1 MNDPYLTKRHM
12 PEKAGI
18 RTGRGAVP
26 AAMNR
31 LRESGVSMVEL
42 MIAMVISLILLAG
55 VIQILSSSKNS
66 YLVQDG
72 TSRLQQN
79 ARFAVDRMIQ
89 DISASGYMGCL
100 DSGDA
105 DYPIFNDLTNKAA
118 GSAWDFGTAL
128 FGTEGTGINGTD
140 TISVRRGGSNGG
152 IRLTA
157 PMAAKTSPLQLDD
170 TDGAYASLQQY
181 DVMAI
186 GDCGNA
192 SIFMIT
198 NDPTTSGGAIEH
210 VPAVTGNGNSNESG
224 SLGYR
229 YGSETASAA
238 MAFRVG
244 TTTYMLC
251 PSLVGPGT
259 SLFVNACGIPAN
271 ELVPGVQDLQIT
283 YGLDTNTVE
292 GADRYLRAN
301 QIAANQWNNV
311 VSARITMDLN
321 TVNPVP
327 GGAVVRSFTTTV
339 RLRNRG
345 EPS

>member
-1 MNDPYLTKRHM
+1 M
-12 PEKAGI
+12 PSDI
-18 RTGRGAVP
+18 YRP
-26 AAMNR
+26 SQ
-31 LRESGVSMVEL
+31 SGFSMVEL
-42 MIAMVISLILLAG
+42 MIAMVISLVLLGG
-55 VIQILSSSKNS
+55 VIQILSSTKAS
-66 YLVQDG
+66 YLMQDG

-105 DYPIFNDLTNKAA
+105 DFPIFNDLTNKAA
-118 GSAWDFGTAL
+118 GSAWDFGTAI
-128 FGTEGTGINGTD
+128 FGTEGTGVNGTD
-140 TISVRRGGSNGG
+140 TISIRRGGSNGG
-152 IRLTA
+152 IRLTS
-157 PMAAKTSPLQLDD
+157 PMTAKTSPLQLDD
-170 TDGAYASLQQY
+170 TDGAYASLRQY

-192 SIFMIT
+192 SVFMIT
-198 NDPTTSGGAIEH
+198 NDPTASGGTIEH
-210 VPAVTGNGNSNESG
+210 APAVTWNGNSNETG
-224 SLGYR
+224 SLGYA
-229 YGSETASAA
+229 YGSETASDA
-238 MAFRVG
+238 MAFQVG
-244 TTTYMLC
+244 TRTYMLC

-259 SLFVNACGIPAN
+259 SLFVDACGIDAN

-311 VSARITMDLN
+311 VSARITLDLN